1 MAAGPVIA
9 RAAPEAIPR
18 LPTGSPRG
26 LRPLAMTVANSLL
39 TIFVPT
45 ANLSPM
51 AQTIDREIRQTK
63 PFRSL
68 QEQLVLNL
76 MLTTRVVEESW
87 AQYLKRAEGISPS
100 QYNILRILRG
110 ARPKAARISEIAD
123 RMVTRDPDVTRL
135 VDRLIKQGLARRERD
150 SDDRRVVLVEI
161 TAAGLALLSRLDG
174 PAGEA
179 TEAAMAGLKPHQLR
193 TLDTLLN
200 EVRAGIRPYP

>member
-1 MAAGPVIA
+1 MAA
-9 RAAPEAIPR
+9 
-18 LPTGSPRG
+18 
-26 LRPLAMTVANSLL
+26 
-39 TIFVPT
+39 
-45 ANLSPM
+45 M

-150 SDDRRVVLVEI
+150 SEDRRVVLVEI

-174 PAGEA
+174 PAAES
-179 TEAAMAGLKPHQLR
+179 TEAAMAGLKPQQLR

>member
-1 MAAGPVIA
+1 MAA
-9 RAAPEAIPR
+9 
-18 LPTGSPRG
+18 
-26 LRPLAMTVANSLL
+26 
-39 TIFVPT
+39 
-45 ANLSPM
+45 M

-150 SDDRRVVLVEI
+150 KEDRRVVLVEI
-161 TAAGLALLSRLDG
+161 TAAGLALLARLDG

-179 TEAAMAGLKPHQLR
+179 TEAAMAGLKPQQLR

-200 EVRAGIRPYP
+200 EVRAGIRQYP

>member
-1 MAAGPVIA
+1 MVHLFFEPI
-9 RAAPEAIPR
+9 PEAE
-18 LPTGSPRG
+18 LPRG
-26 LRPLAMTVANSLL
+26 KLTAVPAYRHTAVEYLL
-39 TIFVPT
+39 TIVVGT
-45 ANLSPM
+45 DNMSPM
-51 AQTIDREIRQTK
+51 AQTFDREIRQTK

-87 AQYLKRAEGISPS
+87 TQYLKRAEGISPS

-161 TAAGLALLSRLDG
+161 TAAGLALLARLDG

-179 TEAAMAGLKPHQLR
+179 TEAAMAGLKPQQLR

>member
-1 MAAGPVIA
+1 
-9 RAAPEAIPR
+9 
-18 LPTGSPRG
+18 
-26 LRPLAMTVANSLL
+26 
-39 TIFVPT
+39 
-45 ANLSPM
+45 M

-110 ARPKAARISEIAD
+110 ARPKAARISAIAD

-161 TAAGLALLSRLDG
+161 TAAGLALLARLDE
-174 PAGEA
+174 PAAES
-179 TEAAMAGLKPHQLR
+179 TKAAMAGLKPQQLR

>member
-1 MAAGPVIA
+1 MAA
-9 RAAPEAIPR
+9 
-18 LPTGSPRG
+18 
-26 LRPLAMTVANSLL
+26 
-39 TIFVPT
+39 
-45 ANLSPM
+45 M

-87 AQYLKRAEGISPS
+87 TQYLKRAEGISPS

-161 TAAGLALLSRLDG
+161 TAAGLALLARLDG

-179 TEAAMAGLKPHQLR
+179 TEAAMAGLKPQQLR

-200 EVRAGIRPYP
+200 EVRAGIRSYP

>member
-1 MAAGPVIA
+1 MAA
-9 RAAPEAIPR
+9 
-18 LPTGSPRG
+18 
-26 LRPLAMTVANSLL
+26 
-39 TIFVPT
+39 
-45 ANLSPM
+45 M

-76 MLTTRVVEESW
+76 MLTTRVVEENW

-110 ARPKAARISEIAD
+110 ARPKAARISEIGD

-161 TAAGLALLSRLDG
+161 TGAGLAMLSRLDG
-174 PAGEA
+174 PAGES
-179 TEAAMAGLKPHQLR
+179 TEAAMAGLKPQQLR

-200 EVRAGIRPYP
+200 EVRAGIRPYA

>member
-1 MAAGPVIA
+1 
-9 RAAPEAIPR
+9 
-18 LPTGSPRG
+18 
-26 LRPLAMTVANSLL
+26 
-39 TIFVPT
+39 
-45 ANLSPM
+45 M

-76 MLTTRVVEESW
+76 MLTTRVVEENW

-110 ARPKAARISEIAD
+110 ARPKAARISDISD

-161 TAAGLALLSRLDG
+161 TAAGLALLGRLDG
-174 PAGEA
+174 PAGES
-179 TEAAMAGLKPHQLR
+179 TEAAMAGLKPQQLR
-193 TLDTLLN
+193 ALDTLLN

>member
-1 MAAGPVIA
+1 
-9 RAAPEAIPR
+9 
-18 LPTGSPRG
+18 
-26 LRPLAMTVANSLL
+26 MTA
-39 TIFVPT
+39 
-45 ANLSPM
+45 M

-87 AQYLKRAEGISPS
+87 TQYLKRAEGISPS

-135 VDRLIKQGLARRERD
+135 VDRLIKQGLARRERG

-161 TAAGLALLSRLDG
+161 TAAGLALLARLDG

-179 TEAAMAGLKPHQLR
+179 TEAAMAGLKPQQLR

>member
-1 MAAGPVIA
+1 MAA
-9 RAAPEAIPR
+9 
-18 LPTGSPRG
+18 
-26 LRPLAMTVANSLL
+26 
-39 TIFVPT
+39 
-45 ANLSPM
+45 M

-110 ARPKAARISEIAD
+110 ARPKAARISDIAD

-161 TAAGLALLSRLDG
+161 TAAGLALLARLDG
-174 PAGEA
+174 PAGES
-179 TEAAMAGLKPHQLR
+179 TDAAMAGLKPQQLR